1 MIGVAGFLGWGQS
14 ACLAR
19 LTCHLGI
26 LGLIRRGLDRSRR
39 FGFSRWQIR
48 TSAWAQLRS
57 LPGESLPG
65 GGKTARL

>member
-1 MIGVAGFLGWGQS
+1 MIGVGGLAGCGQL
-14 ACLAR
+14 ACRAR

-26 LGLIRRGLDRSRR
+26 LRLISRGLDRSRR
-39 FGFSRWQIR
+39 FGFSRRQIR

-57 LPGESLPG
+57 LLR

>member
-1 MIGVAGFLGWGQS
+1 MIGVGGLLGCGQS

-26 LGLIRRGLDRSRR
+26 LRLIRRGLDRSRR
-39 FGFSRWQIR
+39 FGFSRWQMG
-48 TSAWAQLRS
+48 TSAWAQPRS
-57 LPGESLPG
+57 LLR